1 MLRRRA
7 SLIAATALAGSLVL
21 ASCNANSRGSTA
33 GDSSSGG
40 SHGAVGAPAK
50 GGTLYE
56 YSAAK
61 EIHFDPAMSQNLGT
75 SSIHLIVRSLT
86 AWKTSPTGNTEL
98 VPDLATD
105 TGTPTDGGK
114 TWTFHLKPGQK
125 YADGSTITSQDIKFG
140 IERSFDPQ
148 LQGGLSYHK
157 ALLVGAQN
165 YQGPAKGKQLDS
177 IQTPNST
184 TIVFHLVRPFAD
196 WGWVASMPAFAP
208 IPAKAGMGIP
218 KYDHTPPSSGP
229 YQVASYT
236 VGSQVTLKRNPHW
249 QKASDPARLGAPNTI
264 VYDMGLDP
272 DTLAQRMVDDQGND
286 RNGAGVPVTAAI
298 VPKINSDPSVKAR
311 TTVSPSGAA
320 EFLVLNT
327 SRPGLKDLNVRKA
340 LEYAIDKQSVQTVAG
355 GPTYAGKIA
364 TTLIPPGVQGYR
376 HYDLYP
382 APATGDLAKAKK
394 LLGNTKVPT
403 LKLVYDSTAPGE
415 DKQAISIQADL
426 KKLGI
431 KVKLLGQDSDTW
443 QATVSQSNNFDLT
456 ISGWQADYP
465 GAYAQLQPVFAS
477 NQVGGGNFNLS
488 KFKDPSV
495 DAAINKATSITDSTK
510 ASAAWAAIDKQIMQ
524 QAPVVPLYYA
534 HQAYLN
540 GSNVTGTYI
549 PTFPTY
555 PNVLIQ
561 GLRK

>member
-1 MLRRRA
+1 MSRRRA

-21 ASCNANSRGSTA
+21 ASCNANSHGASSTGSA
-33 GDSSSGG
+33 SGG
-40 SHGAVGAPAK
+40 HGATAAAKK

-56 YSAAK
+56 YSSSK
-61 EIHFDPAMSQNLGT
+61 EIHFDPAKSQNLGT
-75 SSIHLIVRSLT
+75 SSIHLIVRGLT
-86 AWKTSPTGNTEL
+86 SWQTSPTGDTKL
-98 VPDLATD
+98 VPDLATT
-105 TGTPTDGGK
+105 TGTASDGGK
-114 TWTFHLKPGQK
+114 TWTFKLKAGQK
-125 YADGSTITSQDIKFG
+125 YADGSTITAQDIKFG

-157 ALLVGAQN
+157 ALLVGGEK

-177 IQTPNST
+177 IQTPDKT

-208 IPAKAGMGIP
+208 IPATAGMGIP

-236 VGSQVTLKRNPHW
+236 VGSTVTLKRNPNW
-249 QKASDPARLGAPNTI
+249 QKSSDTVRSAAPESI
-264 VYDMGLDP
+264 VYEMGLDP
-272 DTLAQRMVDDQGND
+272 DTLAQRMVDDQGD
-286 RNGAGVPVTAAI
+286 DKNGAGVGVTAAI
-298 VPKINSDPSVKAR
+298 VPKINADPSVKAR

-340 LEYAIDKQSVQTVAG
+340 LEYAINKKSLQTIAG
-355 GPTYAGKIA
+355 GPTYAGSIA
-364 TTLIPPGVQGYR
+364 TTLIPPGVQGY
-376 HYDLYP
+376 HKYDLYQ
-382 APATGDLAKAKK
+382 APDTGDVAKAKQ
-394 LLGNTKVPT
+394 LLGNVKVPT
-403 LKLVYDSTAPGE
+403 LNLVYDSTTPELA
-415 DKQAISIQADL
+415 KQAASVKADL
-426 KKLGI
+426 KKIGI
-431 KVKLLGQDSDTW
+431 NVKTTPQDSDTW
-443 QATVSQSNNFDLT
+443 SATVSQSNNFDLA

-477 NQVGGGNFNLS
+477 NQVGGGNYNLS
-488 KFKDPSV
+488 KFKDPAV
-495 DAAINKATSITDSTK
+495 DAAIDKATAITDPAK
-510 ASAAWAAIDKQIMQ
+510 ADAAWAALDKQILQ
-524 QAPVVPLYYA
+524 QAPVVPLYYS

-555 PNVLIQ
+555 PNVLVQ
-561 GLRK
+561 GLKK

>member
-1 MLRRRA
+1 MSRRRA
-7 SLIAATALAGSLVL
+7 SLIAATAIAGSLAL
-21 ASCNANSRGSTA
+21 ASCNANSQGA
-33 GDSSSGG
+33 ASSGSASG
-40 SHGAVGAPAK
+40 GHGATAAAKK

-56 YSAAK
+56 YSSSK
-61 EIHFDPAMSQNLGT
+61 EIHFDPAKSQNLGT
-75 SSIHLIVRSLT
+75 SSIHLIVRGLT
-86 AWKTSPTGNTEL
+86 SWKTSPTGDTQL

-105 TGTPTDGGK
+105 TGTPSDGGK
-114 TWTFHLKPGQK
+114 TWTFKLKPGQK
-125 YADGSTITSQDIKFG
+125 YADGGTITAQDIKFG

-157 ALLVGAQN
+157 ALLVGGEK
-165 YQGPAKGKQLDS
+165 YQGPAKGKELAS
-177 IQTPNST
+177 IQTPDKT

-208 IPAKAGMGIP
+208 VPAKAGMGIP

-229 YQVASYT
+229 YEVASYT
-236 VGSQVTLKRNPHW
+236 VGSKVTLKRNPNW
-249 QKASDPARLGAPNTI
+249 QKSSDPVRLAAPDQI
-264 VYDMGLDP
+264 VYEMGLDP

-286 RNGAGVPVTAAI
+286 QNGAGVAVTAAI

-327 SRPGLKDLNVRKA
+327 SRPGLKNLDVRKA
-340 LEYAIDKQSVQTVAG
+340 LEYAIDKKSLQTIAG
-355 GPTYAGKIA
+355 GPTYAGSIA
-364 TTLIPPGVQGYR
+364 TTLIPPGVQGY
-376 HYDLYP
+376 HKYDLYP

-394 LLGNTKVPT
+394 LLNGIKVPT
-403 LKLVYDSTAPGE
+403 LNLVYDSTTPELA
-415 DKQAISIQADL
+415 KQAASVKADL
-426 KKLGI
+426 KKVGI
-431 KVKLLGQDSDTW
+431 NVKTTPQDSDTW
-443 QATVSQSNNFDLT
+443 SATVSQSTNFDLA

-477 NQVGGGNFNLS
+477 NQIGGGNYNLS
-488 KFKDPSV
+488 KFKDPAV
-495 DAAINKATSITDSTK
+495 DAAINKATSITDPAK
-510 ASAAWAAIDKQIMQ
+510 ADAAWTKIDEQILQ
-524 QAPVVPLYYA
+524 QAPVVPLYYS

-555 PNVLIQ
+555 PDVLVQ
-561 GLRK
+561 GLHK